1 MLRWNVSRRLPA
13 VMNSLMGKSNPV
25 SCIKGVNLVRD
36 SDDWYYHDRR
46 FKEPEVS
53 SHKVHASKF
62 NCLKFAY
69 VTLIWFGTFTVCHVE
84 SPSLSLLLSL
94 CLRLSHQDP
103 PPQHALHSPSFFSV
117 NGSTLLL
124 SSYTM
129 IHLYLSFF
137 LKSKLGYFIIS
148 LCSKINKSP
157 MEV

>member
-1 MLRWNVSRRLPA
+1 
-13 VMNSLMGKSNPV
+13 MNSLMGKSNPV

-69 VTLIWFGTFTVCHVE
+69 RTLIWFGAFTVCPVQ

-94 CLRLSHQDP
+94 CLRPSHQDP
-103 PPQHALHSPSFFSV
+103 PPQHALHSPPFFSV

-129 IHLYLSFF
+129 IHLYLSFL

-148 LCSKINKSP
+148 LCSKKKNKSP